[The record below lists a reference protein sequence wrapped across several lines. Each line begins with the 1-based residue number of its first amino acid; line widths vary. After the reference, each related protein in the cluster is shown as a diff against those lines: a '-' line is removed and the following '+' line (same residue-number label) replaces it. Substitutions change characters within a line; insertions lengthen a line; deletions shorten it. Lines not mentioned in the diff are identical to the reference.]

1 VELRCRGLS
10 KTFRGKAGPVQALQG
25 VDFDLAD
32 REMLCIVGPSGC
44 GKSTLL
50 RILAGLIEADSGTV
64 TAHGARQ
71 GERPLNA
78 LVFQEHGLFPWM
90 SVLDNVAFGLR
101 MAGETQRSS
110 AARAADFVAKVG
122 LAEFARR
129 YPHELSLGM
138 RQRVALARAFVVDPH
153 VLLLDEPF
161 ASVDAQTRLVLQTE
175 LMASCERSHKSVIY
189 VTHDIEEAVLM
200 GDRVLVMSERPG
212 RIRDQ
217 VEVPLPRPRSLLDR
231 DNPTVA
237 TLERRIWA
245 QLEDEVRKGL
255 SV

>member
-1 VELRCRGLS
+1 MELRCRNLS
-10 KTFRGKAGPVQALQG
+10 KTFQGKAGPVSALRG

-50 RILAGLIEADSGTV
+50 RILAGLLEADSGTV
-64 TAHGARQ
+64 TAHGARH

-78 LVFQEHGLFPWM
+78 MVFQEHGLFPWM
-90 SVLDNVAFGLR
+90 TVLDNVAFGLR
-101 MAGETQRSS
+101 MAGESRRSS
-110 AARAADFVAKVG
+110 AAQAADFVDKVG
-122 LAEFARR
+122 LAAFARR

-138 RQRVALARAFVVDPH
+138 RQRVNLARAFVVDPH

-161 ASVDAQTRLVLQTE
+161 ASVDAQTRLVLQAE

-200 GDRVLVMSERPG
+200 GDRVLVMSGRPG

-217 VEVPLPRPRSLLDR
+217 IVVPLPRPRDLLDR
-231 DNPTVA
+231 DNPQVA
-237 TLERRIWA
+237 MLERRIWA

-255 SV
+255 AV

>member
-1 VELRCRGLS
+1 VELRCRNLS
-10 KTFRGKAGPVQALQG
+10 KTFQGKAGPVSALRG

-50 RILAGLIEADSGTV
+50 RILAGLLEADSGTV
-64 TAHGARQ
+64 TAHGARH

-78 LVFQEHGLFPWM
+78 MVFQEHGLFPWM
-90 SVLDNVAFGLR
+90 TVLDNVAFGLR
-101 MAGETQRSS
+101 MAGESRRSS
-110 AARAADFVAKVG
+110 AAQTADFVDKVG
-122 LAEFARR
+122 LAAFARR

-138 RQRVALARAFVVDPH
+138 RQRVNLARAFVVDPH

-161 ASVDAQTRLVLQTE
+161 ASVDAQTRLVLQAE

-200 GDRVLVMSERPG
+200 GDRVLVMSGRPG

-217 VEVPLPRPRSLLDR
+217 IVVPLQRPRDLLDR
-231 DNPTVA
+231 DNPQVA
-237 TLERRIWA
+237 MLERRIWA

-255 SV
+255 AV

>member
-1 VELRCRGLS
+1 VELRCRSLS
-10 KTFRGKAGPVQALQG
+10 KTFRGKAGEVEALRS
-25 VDFDLAD
+25 VTFDLAE

-50 RILAGLIEADSGTV
+50 RILAGLVEADSGTV
-64 TAHGARQ
+64 TAHGARD

-90 SVLDNVAFGLR
+90 NVLDNVAFGLR
-101 MAGETQRSS
+101 MAGESRRSS
-110 AARAADFVAKVG
+110 AAQASDFVDKVG
-122 LAEFARR
+122 LADFARR

-138 RQRVALARAFVVDPH
+138 RQRVNLARAFVVDPH

-200 GDRVLVMSERPG
+200 GDRVLVMSGRPG

-217 VEVPLPRPRSLLDR
+217 IVVPLPRPRSLLDR

-237 TLERRIWA
+237 MLERRIWA